1 MSSIMRCRSG
11 VTCTFITELSS
22 VGLHTD
28 AILTDEGSNETRA
41 SLLRMSRKGRETR
54 IVRQMRNGSFEP
66 YSSSSSPS
74 GLRPNV
80 VSDVANELCHRSDL
94 VLTCAGVFLGCIP
107 GLRPDRSGIAL
118 SGAALMLAVG
128 TLI

>member
-1 MSSIMRCRSG
+1 MAGRHVSKVPISEVSRTRG
-11 VTCTFITELSS
+11 V
-22 VGLHTD
+22 
-28 AILTDEGSNETRA
+28 A
-41 SLLRMSRKGRETR
+41 KTR
-54 IVRQMRNGSFEP
+54 IVRHMRNGSFEP

-128 TLI
+128 TPI